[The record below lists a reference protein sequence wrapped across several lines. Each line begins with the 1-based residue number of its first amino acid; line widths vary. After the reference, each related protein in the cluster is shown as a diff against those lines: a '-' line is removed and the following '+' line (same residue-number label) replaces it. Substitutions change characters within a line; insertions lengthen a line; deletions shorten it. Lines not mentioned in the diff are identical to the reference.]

1 MAPSKFFRAKATVSG
16 KIEYCSRTFFL
27 MNILRVARYGV
38 ASSLSQQ
45 QMGYRP
51 LLNIYDLIDR
61 VLDKGIV
68 IDANISV
75 ALVGIEI
82 LVVRARIVVAGIDA
96 FLRYAQALG
105 LAATPGT
112 PAPLSEVPA
121 R

>member
-1 MAPSKFFRAKATVSG
+1 
-16 KIEYCSRTFFL
+16 
-27 MNILRVARYGV
+27 
-38 ASSLSQQ
+38 LSQVP

-68 IDANISV
+68 IDANVSI

-105 LAATPGT
+105 LAAVPGAPTPLVEAT
-112 PAPLSEVPA
+112 PVK
-121 R
+121 

>member
-1 MAPSKFFRAKATVSG
+1 
-16 KIEYCSRTFFL
+16 
-27 MNILRVARYGV
+27 
-38 ASSLSQQ
+38 LSQAPQ
-45 QMGYRP
+45 LGYRP

-112 PAPLSEVPA
+112 PVAVPDIPVK
-121 R
+121 

>member
-1 MAPSKFFRAKATVSG
+1 MS
-16 KIEYCSRTFFL
+16 
-27 MNILRVARYGV
+27 
-38 ASSLSQQ
+38 ASPQL
-45 QMGYRP
+45 GYRP

-105 LAATPGT
+105 LAAVPGA
-112 PAPLSEVPA
+112 PAPLVEASA
-121 R
+121 TK

>member
-1 MAPSKFFRAKATVSG
+1 VSQ
-16 KIEYCSRTFFL
+16 
-27 MNILRVARYGV
+27 A
-38 ASSLSQQ
+38 

-68 IDANISV
+68 IDANVSV

-82 LVVRARIVVAGIDA
+82 LVIRARIVVAGIDA

>member
-1 MAPSKFFRAKATVSG
+1 VSQA
-16 KIEYCSRTFFL
+16 Y
-27 MNILRVARYGV
+27 
-38 ASSLSQQ
+38 QP
-45 QMGYRP
+45 GYRP

-75 ALVGIEI
+75 AVVGIEI

-105 LAATPGT
+105 LAAVPGAPPPILET
-112 PAPLSEVPA
+112 PAK
-121 R
+121 